1 MARFFIKHM
10 RVVTEP
16 MRVFTKLKIAIDLQ
30 EMNYE
35 HNYWHAPVSSCTLST
50 DALVLAIPV
59 IPDMIIPSPS
69 GHRLSASFFQV
80 YRCRSTRTFDLED
93 LGSNPLVSPSG
104 PNAAAFVPFGVLHCR
119 ATRTLGRITPSVV
132 GVLSP
137 SGLECCRTT
146 RTLFLGIWCCRTGY
160 RVLCP
165 YVWDKDFFGA
175 CGILWIS
182 RASAIVWSIHECY
195 RIVAFESVCK

>member
-1 MARFFIKHM
+1 MTRLFSIPMK
-10 RVVTEP
+10 VTN
-16 MRVFTKLKIAIDLQ
+16 KQK
-30 EMNYE
+30 MNHE
-35 HNYWHAPVSSCTLST
+35 HNYWHAPVSSRTLST
-50 DALVLAIPV
+50 DALVLVMPV
-59 IPDMIIPSPS
+59 TLDINSFPPS
-69 GHRLSASFFQV
+69 GPRLSATSFQV

-93 LGSNPLVSPSG
+93 LGSKPLVSPSG

-165 YVWDKDFFGA
+165 YVWDKDFFGV

-182 RASAIVWSIHECY
+182 RASAIV
-195 RIVAFESVCK
+195 

>member
-1 MARFFIKHM
+1 MARFFNTHM
-10 RVVTEP
+10 RVVTKQ
-16 MRVFTKLKIAIDLQ
+16 M
-30 EMNYE
+30 MNHE

-50 DALVLAIPV
+50 DALVLVTPV
-59 IPDMIIPSPS
+59 IPDIVIPSPS
-69 GHRLSASFFQV
+69 GHRLSASSFQV

-93 LGSNPLVSPSG
+93 LGSKPLVSPSG
-104 PNAAAFVPFGVLHCR
+104 PNAAAFVPFGVLCCR
-119 ATRTLGRITPSVV
+119 TTRTLGRITPSVV

-165 YVWDKDFFGA
+165 YVWDKDFFGV
-175 CGILWIS
+175 CGMSWIS
-182 RASAIVWSIHECY
+182 RASAIV
-195 RIVAFESVCK
+195 